1 MPLEFTCMAFQI
13 FSRCAISILFLC
25 AAASSPCGQA
35 SAQDEKSQ
43 HPLPTTSQVTA
54 PRQAAPI
61 KQPSPEVELQQ
72 AINNSGNDRAAL
84 VRNLEAFL
92 KEYPDSR
99 QRPQIYRAL
108 VEASLQLQDNARAAG
123 YAERIVA
130 LSPDDISMTILTI
143 QLLEQNG
150 DEAALRR
157 ATNYAT
163 RVLEFVERSS
173 SGEKSPRVSQ
183 EDWVS
188 EKKRDRMSVLTL
200 RGRLELKLK
209 DTVAAQK
216 DLAASY
222 AVLPSAAAAEQ
233 LGEIAELKKDS
244 NSAIQQYARAFA
256 LADATNGSAGRR
268 EIRQKLGNVWRLA
281 HGSDDGLGDYLL
293 RTYDDVSQAAIVA
306 KPRKNADAREPADFT
321 LRKAPEGT
329 AFPLKDTRGKVL
341 VVNFWATWCGPCHAL
356 EPLFARVAAN
366 FQANPDVFF
375 LAANCDED
383 ESLVTPYLEADKPRT
398 PVVFADGLDRFFTV
412 NSFPTVM
419 VIDRAGKIAYRSDGF
434 EPDTFEPKLEAA
446 VRRALAPPG
455 ASTPAGNP
463 AP

>member
-1 MPLEFTCMAFQI
+1 MSSQS
-13 FSRCAISILFLC
+13 FSACAIVLLLFC
-25 AAASSPCGQA
+25 SPASGVCGQSA
-35 SAQDEKSQ
+35 SPNEKKQ
-43 HPLPTTSQVTA
+43 NPAAKTSA
-54 PRQAAPI
+54 
-61 KQPSPEVELQQ
+61 KQPSPEELLQQ

-108 VEASLQLQDNARAAG
+108 VEASLQLRDNARAST
-123 YAERIVA
+123 YAERLVA

-143 QLLEQNG
+143 QLLERNG

-173 SGEKSPRVSQ
+173 SDEKSPKISQ
-183 EDWVS
+183 EEWAI

-216 DLAASY
+216 DLGASY
-222 AVLPSAAAAEQ
+222 AILPSATAAEQ

-244 NSAIQQYARAFA
+244 NGAIQQYARAFA
-256 LADATNGSAGRR
+256 LADATPGTSSRR

-281 HGSDDGLGDYLL
+281 HGSDVGLGEYLL
-293 RTYDDVSQAAIVA
+293 LTFDEVSRASLAARP
-306 KPRKNADAREPADFT
+306 KKNADAREPWDFT
-321 LRKAPEGT
+321 LRKAPEGMT
-329 AFPLKDTRGKVL
+329 FPLKDTRGKVL

-356 EPLFARVAAN
+356 EPLFARVAAD
-366 FQANPDVFF
+366 FQANPEVLF

-383 ESLVTPYLEADKPRT
+383 ESLVKPYLEADKLLM
-398 PVVFADGLDRFFTV
+398 PVVFADGLDRFFAV
-412 NSFPTVM
+412 NAFPTVM
-419 VIDRAGKIAYRSDGF
+419 VIDRAGEIAYRSDGF
-434 EPDTFEPKLEAA
+434 EPDGFETNLAAA
-446 VRRALAPPG
+446 VRRALAPLS
-455 ASTPAGNP
+455 ASSPDQKA

>member
-1 MPLEFTCMAFQI
+1 MPP
-13 FSRCAISILFLC
+13 SSKV
-25 AAASSPCGQA
+25 AASNPA
-35 SAQDEKSQ
+35 SSA
-43 HPLPTTSQVTA
+43 
-54 PRQAAPI
+54 
-61 KQPSPEVELQQ
+61 KQPSPEEELQQ
-72 AINNSGNDRAAL
+72 AISKAGNDRAAL
-84 VRNLEAFL
+84 VRNLEVFL

-108 VEASLQLQDNARAAG
+108 VEASLQLRDNARAAG
-123 YAERIVA
+123 YGERIVA

-143 QLLEQNG
+143 QLLEQDG

-157 ATNYAT
+157 AANYAT
-163 RVLEFVERSS
+163 HVLEFVERSS
-173 SGEKSPRVSQ
+173 PGDKSPRVSQ
-183 EDWVS
+183 EEWAT

-216 DLAASY
+216 DFVASY
-222 AVLPSAAAAEQ
+222 EILPSAAAAEQ
-233 LGEIAELKKDS
+233 LGEIAEMKKDL
-244 NSAIQQYARAFA
+244 NGAIQQYARAFA
-256 LADATNGSAGRR
+256 WADATNETAGRR
-268 EIRQKLGNVWRLA
+268 AIRQFHSYVWRLA
-281 HGSDDGLGDYLL
+281 HGSDDGLGEYLL
-293 RTYDDVSQAAIVA
+293 RIYDEVSQTSIAA

-329 AFPLKDTRGKVL
+329 AFSLKDTKGKVL

-356 EPLFARVAAN
+356 EPLFARVAAD
-366 FQANPDVFF
+366 FQANPDTLF

-383 ESLVTPYLEADKPRT
+383 ESLVAPYLEADKPRT

-419 VIDRAGKIAYRSDGF
+419 VVDRAGKIAYRSNGF
-434 EPDTFEPKLEAA
+434 EPDVFEPNLAAA
-446 VRRALAPPG
+446 VRRALAPPSG
-455 ASTPAGNP
+455 SLPSGSP